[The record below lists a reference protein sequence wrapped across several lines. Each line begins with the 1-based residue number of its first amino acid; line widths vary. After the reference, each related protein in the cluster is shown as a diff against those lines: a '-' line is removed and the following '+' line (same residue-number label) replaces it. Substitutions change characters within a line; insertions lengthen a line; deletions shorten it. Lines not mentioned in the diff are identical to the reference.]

1 MKKCIKCIMLVILI
15 ILVLLV
21 IDLICIFTIHRPLLT
36 QAEDYGSYAIY
47 KGIFYNTYN
56 CEEYSVP
63 QIKFKW
69 EKFNCASIKIN
80 LGKVVSI
87 IDKTKDIKDFAC
99 DEMLEEFYQDNDY
112 KYYWNCIKDEY
123 IIVKYE
129 SGYEETVSNALL
141 NKTITIR
148 DLDNYNIDYI
158 KEKK

>member
-1 MKKCIKCIMLVILI
+1 MKKYIECIMLVILI

-21 IDLICIFTIHRPLLT
+21 IDLICVFTIHRPFLAT
-36 QAEDYGSYAIY
+36 KENEFTY
-47 KGIFYNTYN
+47 KGILYNTYI
-56 CEEYSVP
+56 CEEYNVP

-69 EKFNCASIKIN
+69 EKFNCANIKIN

-129 SGYEETVSNALL
+129 SGYEETASNALL
-141 NKTITIR
+141 NKTITIK

-158 KEKK
+158 KEKR